1 VPKFMIERNMPGLGK
16 LTPDQMQEAAA
27 KSNMLIRELGSEIK
41 WIQSFVTA
49 DKLYCVYVAPGEDV
63 ILEHA
68 RCADIP
74 ADKISKVISTID
86 PSTGD

>member
-1 VPKFMIERNMPGLGK
+1 MPKFIIERNMPGLGK
-16 LTPDQMQEAAA
+16 LTPDQMQAAAA

-49 DKLYCVYVAPGEDV
+49 DKLYCVYIAPGEDI

-74 ADKISKVISTID
+74 ADKISKVVGTID
-86 PSTGD
+86 PSTGE